1 MARCAA
7 TTKSGERC
15 KLEARPGSRFCHMH
29 QPAEEAERAEEA
41 GAENGGAGGDNGA
54 ARECEPL
61 GDLIPLLLAGAG
73 AAVLLLVLRSFG
85 KWMPRL

>member
-29 QPAEEAERAEEA
+29 QPAEGREGAEEA
-41 GAENGGAGGDNGA
+41 ETEGAGGEAGA

-73 AAVLLLVLRSFG
+73 AAVLLLALRSFG

>member
-29 QPAEEAERAEEA
+29 QPAEEREGAEEA
-41 GAENGGAGGDNGA
+41 QAEGAGGEGGA